1 MLLEQKTI
9 SGYIIFI
16 HKSYNEI
23 VDEIVEMR
31 PKTGQKWN
39 FWEAVSHFVFD
50 ITFRHFLLWESYH
63 RDKMIKSKKVSY
75 F

>member
-1 MLLEQKTI
+1 MQILLEQKTI

-31 PKTGQKWN
+31 PKTK
-39 FWEAVSHFVFD
+39 V
-50 ITFRHFLLWESYH
+50 
-63 RDKMIKSKKVSY
+63 KSEIFGKLYLTLSST
-75 F
+75 